1 MQRSFCI
8 MAMKTVLIVD
18 DDPDTLE
25 IIGQILS
32 SSYEVKTVLSRDEAL
47 EAING
52 GCQPSCVL
60 MDYKMPGM
68 TLEEFLKQ
76 PKTLHLRIVLMTGHG
91 DAIRISELAGLSSSL
106 QKPLTSESILQSVQ
120 SIAGT

>member
-1 MQRSFCI
+1 

-47 EAING
+47 EVINAG
-52 GCQPSCVL
+52 FQPSCVL
-60 MDYKMPGM
+60 MDYMMPGM
-68 TLEEFLKQ
+68 TLEEFLKH